1 MLNPICVV
9 FPLVG
14 TQSSIEDRTLCE
26 NVSQLDQS
34 DQVYFPAIII
44 HVTLV
49 YLHDIL
55 LRV

>member
-1 MLNPICVV
+1 MLDPTCVV

-14 TQSSIEDRTLCE
+14 TQSSIEDGTLCE
-26 NVSQLDQS
+26 SVSQLDQS
-34 DQVYFPAIII
+34 DQMYFLAIII

-55 LRV
+55 LKV

>member
-1 MLNPICVV
+1 MLDPICVV

-14 TQSSIEDRTLCE
+14 AQSSIEDGTLCE

-34 DQVYFPAIII
+34 DQMYFLAIII

-55 LRV
+55 LKV